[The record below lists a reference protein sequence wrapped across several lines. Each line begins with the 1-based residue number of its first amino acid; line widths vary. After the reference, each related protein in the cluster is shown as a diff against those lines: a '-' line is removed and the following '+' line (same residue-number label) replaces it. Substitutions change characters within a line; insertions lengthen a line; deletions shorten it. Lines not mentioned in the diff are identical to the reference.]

1 MKKILLFAVAVLCSL
16 VARADEGMW
25 LLKLM
30 EQQHLADSLRKAGLQ
45 LPPSQLY
52 SETGPS
58 LKDVVGIFGNG
69 CTGEV
74 VSPDGLIFTNN
85 HCGFSYIH
93 AMSSVEKNYL
103 KDGFFAKSRAEEL
116 PTPNLTFTFVLAIED
131 VTAQVEAEARRL
143 GIDNYTRQSYSFT
156 SKMNSELRKNSKYAK
171 LKGIESTLLPFFG
184 GNQFYI
190 IYMQEYTDVRLV
202 ADPPLNV
209 AQFGG
214 NSDNWVWPRQNV
226 DWCAFRIYADKNGQP
241 APYSPQNVP
250 LKRKNYLRIS
260 SKGIQ
265 EGDYTMVMGFPG
277 STSRFLTSEQVALR
291 VNSINQ
297 PIVAAGWPVLDLYKK
312 YMEKNDSIRL
322 VLESTNMRLGN
333 VVKNY
338 DGMIKAVRNLKL
350 IDEKRR
356 EEKRFQDFARQSGKP
371 EYQTVVADI
380 NKLCKTYQD
389 SIFDDNL
396 LYATLGNIKYPASYR
411 IMQQLLAALK
421 ANNRQDIQ
429 NSSKDLL
436 ESYDKKLEDFTK
448 DYVIERTRLLLPIWE
463 KNCRLPISRSLQV
476 GNPYELISQS
486 IFASR
491 KKLETFLA
499 NPSAETLTADPIYKM
514 IKDIDEL
521 SEKLEGTKHFKMAV
535 QPLEK
540 TYVRGLEEM
549 YNNSKAPDANF
560 TLRMTYG
567 HVKAMKP
574 RDGVLYDWRT
584 TLKGMFEKE
593 DSTNIDYIVHPRMRQ
608 LYEARD
614 FGRYARED
622 GQLPTC
628 FISNNDITGGNSGSP
643 VMNAKGELIGLA
655 FDGNIEALSSDLK
668 FDPEL
673 QRCINVD
680 IRYVLWILDKFGES
694 KYLFNEME
702 IH

>member
-143 GIDNYTRQSYSFT
+143 GIDKYTRQSYSFT
-156 SKMNSELRKNSKYAK
+156 SKMNSELRKKSKYAK

-226 DWCAFRIYADKNGQP
+226 DWCAFRIYADKSGQP

-333 VVKNY
+333 MVKNY

-429 NSSKDLL
+429 NSSKALL

-448 DYVIERTRLLLPIWE
+448 DYVIERTLLLLPIWE

-476 GNPYELISQS
+476 GNPCELISQS

-549 YNNSKAPDANF
+549 YNNSKAPNANF

-694 KYLFNEME
+694 KYLFDEME

>member
-143 GIDNYTRQSYSFT
+143 GIDKYTRQSYSFT
-156 SKMNSELRKNSKYAK
+156 SKMNSELRKKSKYAK

-226 DWCAFRIYADKNGQP
+226 DWCAFRIYADKSGQP

-297 PIVAAGWPVLDLYKK
+297 PIVVAGWPVLDLYKK

-333 VVKNY
+333 MVKNY

-350 IDEKRR
+350 IDEKRH
-356 EEKRFQDFARQSGKP
+356 EEKRFQDFAHQSGKP

-421 ANNRQDIQ
+421 ANNRQDIHDFSESLL
-429 NSSKDLL
+429 NSYNDQI
-436 ESYDKKLEDFTK
+436 ENFTT

>member
-52 SETGPS
+52 SETGSS

-143 GIDNYTRQSYSFT
+143 GIDKYTRQSYSFT
-156 SKMNSELRKNSKYAK
+156 SKMNSELRKKSKYAK

-226 DWCAFRIYADKNGQP
+226 DWCAFRIYADKSGQP

-333 VVKNY
+333 MVKNY

-350 IDEKRR
+350 IDEKRH

-421 ANNRQDIQ
+421 TNNRQDIH
-429 NSSKDLL
+429 NFSENLL
-436 ESYDKKLEDFTK
+436 KSYNDQIENFTT

>member
-143 GIDNYTRQSYSFT
+143 GIDKYTRQSYSFT
-156 SKMNSELRKNSKYAK
+156 SKMNSELRKKSKYAK

-226 DWCAFRIYADKNGQP
+226 DWCAFRIYADKSGQP

-322 VLESTNMRLGN
+322 VLESINMRLGN

-356 EEKRFQDFARQSGKP
+356 EEKRFQDFAHQNGNP

-380 NKLCKTYQD
+380 NNLCKTYQD

-421 ANNRQDIQ
+421 ANNRQDIH
-429 NSSKDLL
+429 NFSESLL
-436 ESYDKKLEDFTK
+436 KSYNDQIENFTT
-448 DYVIERTRLLLPIWE
+448 DYVIERTLLLLPIWE

-476 GNPYELISQS
+476 SNPYELISQS

-499 NPSAETLTADPIYKM
+499 NPSAETLTSDPIYKM

-521 SEKLEGTKHFKMAV
+521 SEKLEGTKHFKMAI

>member
-1 MKKILLFAVAVLCSL
+1 MKKVLLLAVAVLCSL

-52 SETGPS
+52 SETGSS

-143 GIDNYTRQSYSFT
+143 GIDKYTRQSYSFT
-156 SKMNSELRKNSKYAK
+156 SKMNSELRKKSKYAK

-322 VLESTNMRLGN
+322 VLESINMRLGN

-356 EEKRFQDFARQSGKP
+356 EEKRFQDFAHQSGKP

-380 NKLCKTYQD
+380 NNLCKTYQD

-421 ANNRQDIQ
+421 ANNRQDIH
-429 NSSKDLL
+429 NFSESLL
-436 ESYDKKLEDFTK
+436 KSYNDQIENFTT

-476 GNPYELISQS
+476 SNPYELISQS

-514 IKDIDEL
+514 IKNIDEL

>member
-1 MKKILLFAVAVLCSL
+1 M
-16 VARADEGMW
+16 
-25 LLKLM
+25 
-30 EQQHLADSLRKAGLQ
+30 
-45 LPPSQLY
+45 
-52 SETGPS
+52 
-58 LKDVVGIFGNG
+58 KDVVGIFGNG

-143 GIDNYTRQSYSFT
+143 GIDKYTRQSYSFT
-156 SKMNSELRKNSKYAK
+156 SKMNSELRKKSKYAK

-226 DWCAFRIYADKNGQP
+226 DWCAFRIYADKSGQP

-333 VVKNY
+333 MVKNY

-429 NSSKDLL
+429 NSSKALL

-448 DYVIERTRLLLPIWE
+448 DYVIERTLLLLPIWE

-694 KYLFNEME
+694 KYLFDEME

>member
-116 PTPNLTFTFVLAIED
+116 PTPDLTFTFVLAIED

-143 GIDNYTRQSYSFT
+143 GIDKYTRQSYSFT
-156 SKMNSELRKNSKYAK
+156 SKMNSELRKKSKYAK

-226 DWCAFRIYADKNGQP
+226 DWCAFRIYADKSGQP

-333 VVKNY
+333 MVKNY

-350 IDEKRR
+350 IDEKRH

-463 KNCRLPISRSLQV
+463 KNCRLPISRGLQV

-574 RDGVLYDWRT
+574 RDGILYDWRT

>member
-52 SETGPS
+52 SETGSS

-116 PTPNLTFTFVLAIED
+116 PTPDLTFTFVLAIED

-143 GIDNYTRQSYSFT
+143 GIDKYTRQSYSFT
-156 SKMNSELRKNSKYAK
+156 SKMNSELRKKSKYAK

-322 VLESTNMRLGN
+322 VLESINMRLGN

-356 EEKRFQDFARQSGKP
+356 EEKRFQDFAHQSGKP

-380 NKLCKTYQD
+380 NNLCKTYQD

-421 ANNRQDIQ
+421 ANNRQDIH
-429 NSSKDLL
+429 NFSESLL
-436 ESYDKKLEDFTK
+436 TSYNDQIENFTT

-476 GNPYELISQS
+476 SNPYELISQS

-514 IKDIDEL
+514 IKNIDEL
-521 SEKLEGTKHFKMAV
+521 AEKLEGAKRFKTAI

-668 FDPEL
+668 FDSEL

>member
-52 SETGPS
+52 SETGSS

-116 PTPNLTFTFVLAIED
+116 PTPNLTFTFVLTIED

-143 GIDNYTRQSYSFT
+143 GIDKYTRQSYSFT
-156 SKMNSELRKNSKYAK
+156 SKMNSELRKKSKYAK

-333 VVKNY
+333 MVKNY

-350 IDEKRR
+350 IDEKRH
-356 EEKRFQDFARQSGKP
+356 EEKRFQDFAHQSGKP

-421 ANNRQDIQ
+421 TNNRQDIH
-429 NSSKDLL
+429 NFSESLL

-463 KNCRLPISRSLQV
+463 KNRRLPISRNLQV

>member
-52 SETGPS
+52 SETGSS

-116 PTPNLTFTFVLAIED
+116 PTPDLTFTFVLAIED

-143 GIDNYTRQSYSFT
+143 GIDKYTRQSYSFT
-156 SKMNSELRKNSKYAK
+156 SKMNSELRKKSKYAK

-322 VLESTNMRLGN
+322 VLESINMRLGN

-356 EEKRFQDFARQSGKP
+356 EEKRFQDFAHQSGKP

-421 ANNRQDIQ
+421 ANNRQDIH
-429 NSSKDLL
+429 NFSESLL
-436 ESYDKKLEDFTK
+436 KSYNDQIENFTT

-463 KNCRLPISRSLQV
+463 KNCRLPISRNLQV

>member
-143 GIDNYTRQSYSFT
+143 GIDKYTRQSYSFT
-156 SKMNSELRKNSKYAK
+156 SKMNNELRKKSKYAK

-322 VLESTNMRLGN
+322 VLESINMRLGN

-356 EEKRFQDFARQSGKP
+356 EEKRFQDFAHQSGKP

-380 NKLCKTYQD
+380 NNLCKTYQD

-421 ANNRQDIQ
+421 ANNRQDIH
-429 NSSKDLL
+429 NFSESLL
-436 ESYDKKLEDFTK
+436 KSYNDQIENFTT

-476 GNPYELISQS
+476 SNPYELISQS

-514 IKDIDEL
+514 IKNIDEL

-574 RDGVLYDWRT
+574 RDGVLYDWQT

>member
-52 SETGPS
+52 SETGSS

-143 GIDNYTRQSYSFT
+143 GIDKYTRQSYSFT
-156 SKMNSELRKNSKYAK
+156 SKMNSELRKKSKYAK

-322 VLESTNMRLGN
+322 VLESINMRLGN

-356 EEKRFQDFARQSGKP
+356 EEKRFQDFAHQSGKP

-380 NKLCKTYQD
+380 NNLCKTYQD

-421 ANNRQDIQ
+421 ANNRQDIH
-429 NSSKDLL
+429 NFSESLL
-436 ESYDKKLEDFTK
+436 KSYNDQIENFTT

-476 GNPYELISQS
+476 SNPYELISQS

-514 IKDIDEL
+514 IKNIDEL
-521 SEKLEGTKHFKMAV
+521 AEKLEGAKRFKTAI

>member
-1 MKKILLFAVAVLCSL
+1 MKKVLLLAVAVLCSL

-52 SETGPS
+52 SETGSS

-93 AMSSVEKNYL
+93 AMSTVEKNYL

-143 GIDNYTRQSYSFT
+143 GIDKYTRQSYSFT
-156 SKMNSELRKNSKYAK
+156 SKMNNELRKKSKYAK

-241 APYSPQNVP
+241 APYSPKNIP

-260 SKGIQ
+260 SRGVQ

-291 VNSINQ
+291 VNSTNQ

-356 EEKRFQDFARQSGKP
+356 EEKCFQDFARQSGKP

-380 NKLCKTYQD
+380 NNLCKTYQD

-411 IMQQLLAALK
+411 IMQKLLAALK

-436 ESYDKKLEDFTK
+436 ESYDTQMKDFTK

-486 IFASR
+486 IFANR
-491 KKLETFLA
+491 KKLAAFAA
-499 NPSAETLTADPIYKM
+499 NPSAETLTSDPIYKM

-521 SEKLEGTKHFKMAV
+521 SEKLEGTKHFKTAI

-643 VMNAKGELIGLA
+643 IMNAKGELVGLA

-694 KYLFNEME
+694 KYLFDEME

>member
-116 PTPNLTFTFVLAIED
+116 PTPDLTFTFVLAIED

-143 GIDNYTRQSYSFT
+143 GIDKYTRQSYSFT
-156 SKMNSELRKNSKYAK
+156 SKMNSELRKKSKYAK

-226 DWCAFRIYADKNGQP
+226 DWCAFRIYADKSGQP

-333 VVKNY
+333 MVKNY

-356 EEKRFQDFARQSGKP
+356 EEKRFQDFAHQSGKP

-463 KNCRLPISRSLQV
+463 KNCRLPISRNLQV

-694 KYLFNEME
+694 KYLFNEMD
-702 IH
+702 IR

>member
-1 MKKILLFAVAVLCSL
+1 MKKVLLLAVAVLCSL

-52 SETGPS
+52 SETGSS

-74 VSPDGLIFTNN
+74 VSSDGLIFTNN

-93 AMSSVEKNYL
+93 AMSTVEKNYL

-143 GIDNYTRQSYSFT
+143 GIDKYTRQSYSFT
-156 SKMNSELRKNSKYAK
+156 SKMNNELRKKSKYAK

-241 APYSPQNVP
+241 APYSPKNIP

-260 SKGIQ
+260 SKGVQ

-291 VNSINQ
+291 INSINQ
-297 PIVAAGWPVLDLYKK
+297 PIVMAGWPVLDLYKK

-322 VLESTNMRLGN
+322 VLESTNMGLGN

-380 NKLCKTYQD
+380 NNLCKTYQD

-411 IMQQLLAALK
+411 IMQKLLAALK

-429 NSSKDLL
+429 NSSKALL

-448 DYVIERTRLLLPIWE
+448 DYVIERTLLLLPIWE

-491 KKLETFLA
+491 KKLEIFAA
-499 NPSAETLTADPIYKM
+499 NPSIETLTSDPIYKM

-643 VMNAKGELIGLA
+643 IMNAKGELVGLA

-694 KYLFNEME
+694 KYLFDEME

>member
-1 MKKILLFAVAVLCSL
+1 MKKVLLFAVAVLCSL

-52 SETGPS
+52 SETGSS

-116 PTPNLTFTFVLAIED
+116 PTPDLTFTFVLAIED

-143 GIDNYTRQSYSFT
+143 GIDKYTRQSYSFT
-156 SKMNSELRKNSKYAK
+156 SKMNSELRKKSKYAK

-226 DWCAFRIYADKNGQP
+226 DWCAFRIYADKSGQP

-333 VVKNY
+333 MVKNY

-350 IDEKRR
+350 IDEKRH

-421 ANNRQDIQ
+421 TNNRQDIH
-429 NSSKDLL
+429 NFSESLL
-436 ESYDKKLEDFTK
+436 KSYNDQIENFTT

>member
-1 MKKILLFAVAVLCSL
+1 MKKILLLAVAVLCSL

-52 SETGPS
+52 SETGSS

-143 GIDNYTRQSYSFT
+143 GIDKYTRQSYSFT
-156 SKMNSELRKNSKYAK
+156 SKMNSELRKKSKYAK

-226 DWCAFRIYADKNGQP
+226 DWCAFRIYADKSGQP

-333 VVKNY
+333 MVKNY

-350 IDEKRR
+350 IDEKRH

-429 NSSKDLL
+429 NSSKALL

-448 DYVIERTRLLLPIWE
+448 DYVIERTLLLLPIWE

>member
-116 PTPNLTFTFVLAIED
+116 PTPDLTFTFVLAIED

-143 GIDNYTRQSYSFT
+143 GIDKYTRQSYSFT
-156 SKMNSELRKNSKYAK
+156 SKMNSELRKKSKYAK

-226 DWCAFRIYADKNGQP
+226 DWCAFRIYADKSGQP

-333 VVKNY
+333 MVKNY

-356 EEKRFQDFARQSGKP
+356 EEKRFQDFAHQSGKP

-380 NKLCKTYQD
+380 NNLCKTYQD

>member
-143 GIDNYTRQSYSFT
+143 GIDKYTRQSYSFT
-156 SKMNSELRKNSKYAK
+156 SKMNSELRKKSKYAK
-171 LKGIESTLLPFFG
+171 LKGIESTLLPFFS

-226 DWCAFRIYADKNGQP
+226 DWCAFRIYADKSGQP

-333 VVKNY
+333 MVKNY

-350 IDEKRR
+350 IDEKRH

-463 KNCRLPISRSLQV
+463 KNRRLPISRNLQV

>member
-52 SETGPS
+52 SETGSS

-93 AMSSVEKNYL
+93 AMSTVEKNYL

-143 GIDNYTRQSYSFT
+143 GIDKYTRQSYSFT
-156 SKMNSELRKNSKYAK
+156 SKMNSELRKKSKYAK

-226 DWCAFRIYADKNGQP
+226 DWCAFRIYADKSGQP

-333 VVKNY
+333 MVKNY

-356 EEKRFQDFARQSGKP
+356 EEKRFQDFAHQSGKP

-380 NKLCKTYQD
+380 NNLCKTYQD

-421 ANNRQDIQ
+421 ANNRQDIH
-429 NSSKDLL
+429 NFSESLL
-436 ESYDKKLEDFTK
+436 KSYNDQIENFTT

-476 GNPYELISQS
+476 SNPYELISQS

-499 NPSAETLTADPIYKM
+499 NPSAETLTSDPIYKM

>member
-93 AMSSVEKNYL
+93 AMSTVEKNYL

-116 PTPNLTFTFVLAIED
+116 PTPDLTFTFVLAIED

-143 GIDNYTRQSYSFT
+143 GIDKYTRQSYSFT
-156 SKMNSELRKNSKYAK
+156 SKMNSELRKKSKYAK

-297 PIVAAGWPVLDLYKK
+297 PIVVAGWPVLDLYKK

-333 VVKNY
+333 MVKNY

-380 NKLCKTYQD
+380 NNLCKTYQD

-421 ANNRQDIQ
+421 ANNRQDIH
-429 NSSKDLL
+429 NFSESLL
-436 ESYDKKLEDFTK
+436 KSYNDQIENFTT

-476 GNPYELISQS
+476 SNPYELISQS

-514 IKDIDEL
+514 IKNIDEL

>member
-143 GIDNYTRQSYSFT
+143 GIDKYTRQSYSFT
-156 SKMNSELRKNSKYAK
+156 SKMNSELRKKSKYAK

-226 DWCAFRIYADKNGQP
+226 DWCAFRIYADKSGQP

-333 VVKNY
+333 MVKNY

-356 EEKRFQDFARQSGKP
+356 EEKRFQDFAHQSGKP

-421 ANNRQDIQ
+421 ANNRQDIH
-429 NSSKDLL
+429 NFSESLL
-436 ESYDKKLEDFTK
+436 KSYNDQIENFTT

-463 KNCRLPISRSLQV
+463 KNCRLPISRNLQV

-499 NPSAETLTADPIYKM
+499 NPSTETLTADPIYKM

>member
-116 PTPNLTFTFVLAIED
+116 PTPDLTFTFVLAIED

-143 GIDNYTRQSYSFT
+143 GIDKYTRQSYSFT
-156 SKMNSELRKNSKYAK
+156 SKMNSELRKKSKYAK

-333 VVKNY
+333 MVKNY

-350 IDEKRR
+350 IDEKRH

-463 KNCRLPISRSLQV
+463 KNCRLPISRNLQV

>member
-52 SETGPS
+52 SETGSS

-116 PTPNLTFTFVLAIED
+116 PTPDLTFTFVLAIED

-143 GIDNYTRQSYSFT
+143 GIDKYTRQSYSFT
-156 SKMNSELRKNSKYAK
+156 SKMNSELRKKSKYAK

-226 DWCAFRIYADKNGQP
+226 DWCAFRIYADKSGQP

-333 VVKNY
+333 MVKNY

-350 IDEKRR
+350 IDEKRH

-476 GNPYELISQS
+476 SNPYELISQS

-521 SEKLEGTKHFKMAV
+521 SEKLEGTKHFKTAI

>member
-1 MKKILLFAVAVLCSL
+1 MKKVLLLAVAVLCSL

-52 SETGPS
+52 NETGSS

-93 AMSSVEKNYL
+93 AMSTVEKNYL

-143 GIDNYTRQSYSFT
+143 GIDKYTRQSYSFT
-156 SKMNSELRKNSKYAK
+156 SKMNNELRKKSKYAK

-241 APYSPQNVP
+241 APYSPKNIP

-260 SKGIQ
+260 SRGVQ

-291 VNSINQ
+291 VNSTNQ
-297 PIVAAGWPVLDLYKK
+297 PIVMAGWPVLDLYKK

-380 NKLCKTYQD
+380 NNLCKTYQD

-411 IMQQLLAALK
+411 IMQKLLAALK

-429 NSSKDLL
+429 NSSKALL

-448 DYVIERTRLLLPIWE
+448 DYVIERTLLLLPIWE

-491 KKLETFLA
+491 KKLAAFAA
-499 NPSAETLTADPIYKM
+499 NPSAETLTSDPIYKM

-643 VMNAKGELIGLA
+643 IMNAKGELVGLT

>member
-143 GIDNYTRQSYSFT
+143 GIDKYTRQSYSFT
-156 SKMNSELRKNSKYAK
+156 SKMNSELRKKSKYAK

-241 APYSPQNVP
+241 APYSPKNIP

-260 SKGIQ
+260 SRGVQ

-291 VNSINQ
+291 VNSTNQ
-297 PIVAAGWPVLDLYKK
+297 PIVMAGWPVLDLYKK

-380 NKLCKTYQD
+380 NNLCKTYQD

-411 IMQQLLAALK
+411 IMQKLLAALK

-429 NSSKDLL
+429 NSSKALL

-448 DYVIERTRLLLPIWE
+448 DYVIERTLLLLPIWE

-491 KKLETFLA
+491 KKLAAFAA
-499 NPSAETLTADPIYKM
+499 NPSAETLTSDPIYKM

-521 SEKLEGTKHFKMAV
+521 SEKLKGTKHFKMAV

>member
-143 GIDNYTRQSYSFT
+143 GIDKYTRQSYSFT
-156 SKMNSELRKNSKYAK
+156 SKMNSELRKKSKYAK

-226 DWCAFRIYADKNGQP
+226 DWCAFRIYADKSGQP

-297 PIVAAGWPVLDLYKK
+297 PIVVAGWPVLDLYKK

-333 VVKNY
+333 MVKNY

-350 IDEKRR
+350 IDEKRH

-421 ANNRQDIQ
+421 TNNRQDIH
-429 NSSKDLL
+429 NFSESLL
-436 ESYDKKLEDFTK
+436 KSYNDQIENFTT

-463 KNCRLPISRSLQV
+463 KNCRLPISRGLQV

-521 SEKLEGTKHFKMAV
+521 SEKLEGTKHFKMVV

-574 RDGVLYDWRT
+574 RDGILYDWRT

>member
-1 MKKILLFAVAVLCSL
+1 MKQILLFAVAVLCSL

-52 SETGPS
+52 SETGSS

-93 AMSSVEKNYL
+93 AMSTVEKNYL

-116 PTPNLTFTFVLAIED
+116 PTPDLTFTFVLAIED

-143 GIDNYTRQSYSFT
+143 GIDEYTRQSYSFT

-322 VLESTNMRLGN
+322 VLESINMRLGN

-350 IDEKRR
+350 IDEKRC
-356 EEKRFQDFARQSGKP
+356 EEKRFQDFAHQRGKP

-380 NKLCKTYQD
+380 NNLCKTYQD

-421 ANNRQDIQ
+421 ANNRQDIH
-429 NSSKDLL
+429 NFSESLL
-436 ESYDKKLEDFTK
+436 KSYNDQIENFTT

-476 GNPYELISQS
+476 SNPYELISQS

-514 IKDIDEL
+514 IKNIDEL

>member
-143 GIDNYTRQSYSFT
+143 GIDKYTRQSYSFT
-156 SKMNSELRKNSKYAK
+156 SKMNSELRKKSKYAK

-297 PIVAAGWPVLDLYKK
+297 PIVVAGWPVLDLYKK

-333 VVKNY
+333 MVKNY

-380 NKLCKTYQD
+380 NNLCKTYQD

-421 ANNRQDIQ
+421 ANNRQDIH
-429 NSSKDLL
+429 NFSESLL
-436 ESYDKKLEDFTK
+436 KSYNDQIENFTT

-476 GNPYELISQS
+476 SNPYELISQS

-499 NPSAETLTADPIYKM
+499 NPSAETLTSDPIYKM

>member
-52 SETGPS
+52 SETGSS

-116 PTPNLTFTFVLAIED
+116 PTPDLTFTFVLAIED

-143 GIDNYTRQSYSFT
+143 GIDKYTRQSYSFT
-156 SKMNSELRKNSKYAK
+156 SKMNSELRKKSKYAK

-226 DWCAFRIYADKNGQP
+226 DWCAFRIYADKSGQP

-297 PIVAAGWPVLDLYKK
+297 PIVVAGWPVLDLYEK

-333 VVKNY
+333 MVKNY

-350 IDEKRR
+350 IDEKRH
-356 EEKRFQDFARQSGKP
+356 EEKRFQDFAHQSGKP

-411 IMQQLLAALK
+411 IMQKLLAALK
-421 ANNRQDIQ
+421 ANNRQDIH
-429 NSSKDLL
+429 NFSESLL
-436 ESYDKKLEDFTK
+436 KSYNDQIENFTT
-448 DYVIERTRLLLPIWE
+448 DYVVERTRLLLPIWE

>member
-143 GIDNYTRQSYSFT
+143 GIDKYTRQSYSFT
-156 SKMNSELRKNSKYAK
+156 SKMNSELRKKSKYAK

-226 DWCAFRIYADKNGQP
+226 DWCAFRIYADKSGQP

-333 VVKNY
+333 MVKNY

-350 IDEKRR
+350 IDEKRH

-429 NSSKDLL
+429 NSSKALL

-448 DYVIERTRLLLPIWE
+448 DYVIERTLLLLPIWE

>member
-52 SETGPS
+52 SETGSS

-116 PTPNLTFTFVLAIED
+116 PTPDLTFTFVLAIED

-143 GIDNYTRQSYSFT
+143 GIDKYTRQSYSFT
-156 SKMNSELRKNSKYAK
+156 SKMNNELRKNSKYAK

-333 VVKNY
+333 MVKNY

-356 EEKRFQDFARQSGKP
+356 EEKRFQDFAHQSGKP

-380 NKLCKTYQD
+380 NNLCKTYQD

-421 ANNRQDIQ
+421 ANNRQDIH
-429 NSSKDLL
+429 NFSESLL
-436 ESYDKKLEDFTK
+436 KSYNDQIENFTT

-476 GNPYELISQS
+476 SNPYELISQS

-499 NPSAETLTADPIYKM
+499 NPSAETLTSDPIYKM

-574 RDGVLYDWRT
+574 RDGVFYDWRT

>member
-52 SETGPS
+52 SETGSS

-116 PTPNLTFTFVLAIED
+116 PTPDLTFTFVLAIED

-143 GIDNYTRQSYSFT
+143 GIDKYTRQSYSFT
-156 SKMNSELRKNSKYAK
+156 SKMNSELRKKSKYAK

-226 DWCAFRIYADKNGQP
+226 DWCAFRIYADKSGQP

-297 PIVAAGWPVLDLYKK
+297 PIVVAGWPVLDLYKK

-333 VVKNY
+333 MVKNY

-350 IDEKRR
+350 IDEKRH

>member
-143 GIDNYTRQSYSFT
+143 GIDKYTRQSYSFT
-156 SKMNSELRKNSKYAK
+156 SKMNSELRKKSKYAK

-226 DWCAFRIYADKNGQP
+226 DWCAFRIYADKSGQP
-241 APYSPQNVP
+241 ASYSPQNVP

-297 PIVAAGWPVLDLYKK
+297 PIVVAGWPVLDLYKK

-333 VVKNY
+333 MVKNY

-350 IDEKRR
+350 IDEKRH

>member
-1 MKKILLFAVAVLCSL
+1 MKQILLFAVAVLCSL

-52 SETGPS
+52 SETGSS

-93 AMSSVEKNYL
+93 AMSTVEKNYL

-116 PTPNLTFTFVLAIED
+116 PTPDLTFTFVLAIED

-143 GIDNYTRQSYSFT
+143 GIDKYTRQSYSFT

-322 VLESTNMRLGN
+322 VLESINMRLGN

-350 IDEKRR
+350 IDEKRC
-356 EEKRFQDFARQSGKP
+356 EEKRFQDFAHQRGKP

-380 NKLCKTYQD
+380 NNLCKTYQD

-421 ANNRQDIQ
+421 ANNRQDIH
-429 NSSKDLL
+429 NFSESLL
-436 ESYDKKLEDFTK
+436 KSYNDQIENFTT

-476 GNPYELISQS
+476 SNPYELISQS

-514 IKDIDEL
+514 IKNIDEL

>member
-143 GIDNYTRQSYSFT
+143 GIDKYTRQSYSFT
-156 SKMNSELRKNSKYAK
+156 SKMNNELRKKSKYAK

-226 DWCAFRIYADKNGQP
+226 DWCAFRIYADKSGQP

-333 VVKNY
+333 MVKNY

-350 IDEKRR
+350 IDEKRH

-491 KKLETFLA
+491 KKLETFLD

>member
-143 GIDNYTRQSYSFT
+143 GIDKYTRQSYSFT
-156 SKMNSELRKNSKYAK
+156 SKMNSELRKKSKYAK

-226 DWCAFRIYADKNGQP
+226 DWCAFRIYADKSGQP

-333 VVKNY
+333 MVKNY

-356 EEKRFQDFARQSGKP
+356 EEKRFQDFAHQSGKP

-421 ANNRQDIQ
+421 ANNRQDIH
-429 NSSKDLL
+429 NFSESLL
-436 ESYDKKLEDFTK
+436 KSYNDQIENFTT

-463 KNCRLPISRSLQV
+463 KNCRLPISRNLQV

>member
-1 MKKILLFAVAVLCSL
+1 MKKVLLFAVAVLCSL

-52 SETGPS
+52 SETGSS

-93 AMSSVEKNYL
+93 AMSTVEKNYL

-143 GIDNYTRQSYSFT
+143 GIDKYTRQSYSFT
-156 SKMNSELRKNSKYAK
+156 SKMNSELRKKSKYAK

-356 EEKRFQDFARQSGKP
+356 EEKRFQDFAHQSGKP

-380 NKLCKTYQD
+380 NNLCKTYQD

-429 NSSKDLL
+429 NSSKALL

-448 DYVIERTRLLLPIWE
+448 DYVIERTLLLLPIWE

-486 IFASR
+486 IFANR

>member
-1 MKKILLFAVAVLCSL
+1 MKKILLLAVAVLCSL

-52 SETGPS
+52 SETGSS

-93 AMSSVEKNYL
+93 AMSTVEKNYL
-103 KDGFFAKSRAEEL
+103 KEGFFAKSRAEEL

-143 GIDNYTRQSYSFT
+143 GIDKYTRQSYSFT
-156 SKMNSELRKNSKYAK
+156 SKMNSELRKKSKYAK

-333 VVKNY
+333 MVKNY

-350 IDEKRR
+350 IDEKRH

-463 KNCRLPISRSLQV
+463 KNRRLPISRNLQV